1 MRTVFDTIL
10 IPAGESDSAKH
21 AARFGRTLAKRY
33 DARIDVLHAF
43 GDGSRLRDSS
53 NGDES
58 KEKGREILAEIA
70 ELAREG
76 DIAVDTH
83 LVEGKSHRSI
93 ADHVD
98 ENDIDL
104 VVMGRRDRSGLGERL
119 LGTVTDRVLRRTNTP
134 VLTVSGEN
142 GAATYEDILI
152 TTDGSENA
160 ERAAPYGVN
169 IAQQVDAS
177 LHLLSVADVQS
188 QAGVFNAGGVTD
200 EFIERLETESQEAV
214 EQLAQHVDD
223 ADIPVQSSVRR
234 GTSHEAI
241 DEYVTENGVDLI
253 VIASEGKSNLAS
265 QSLGSVTDHVLQT
278 VDVPVFVVVA

>member
-1 MRTVFDTIL
+1 MFDTIL

-43 GDGSRLRDSS
+43 GDGPRLRDRS

-76 DIAVDTH
+76 DITVDTH

-93 ADHVD
+93 ADHID

-152 TTDGSENA
+152 TTDGSKNA
-160 ERAAPYGVN
+160 ERAAPYGVH

-177 LHLLSVADVQS
+177 LHLLNVADVQS
-188 QAGVFNAGGVTD
+188 QAGVFDAGGVTD
-200 EFIERLETESQEAV
+200 EFIERLETEGQEAV
-214 EQLAQHVDD
+214 EKLAQHVDD